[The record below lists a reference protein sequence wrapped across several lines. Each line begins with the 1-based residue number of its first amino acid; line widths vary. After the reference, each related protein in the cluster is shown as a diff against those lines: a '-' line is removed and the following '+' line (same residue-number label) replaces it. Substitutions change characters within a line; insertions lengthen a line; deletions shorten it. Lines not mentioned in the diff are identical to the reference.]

1 MNDGGERGQEGDG
14 LKSRDT
20 ELRGYMSKREGREA
34 GEMSEWFDVL
44 Q

>member
-1 MNDGGERGQEGDG
+1 MMGGGDGVQEGDG

-20 ELRGYMSKREGREA
+20 ELRGYMSKREGRGA
-34 GEMSEWFDVL
+34 GEMSAWFDVL